1 MEGCRARR
9 NPISCGLKASG
20 PYHFRARIETFQVLA
35 ATFPADLQMTADA
48 IRAARRIS
56 GKRRIP
62 RGPRRLRDPISCG
75 SKPPGPYHFRAR
87 NQSFQGFAAPFPANA
102 LLLSVRLRADDP
114 GVLRRPRERATLVF
128 PRPGLIACGGPTER
142 GEGRLRAK
150 RTIRRSPFGAAALRT
165 DIEQNRPPRQ
175 EIDRLSRGR
184 GGAGLR
190 RRSPRSWK
198 GRVFHRRR
206 RAAQP
211 ARHTCDARK
220 PPKRACLG
228 RDDLLDDAPSFAP
241 LSAKPHVRSWRNW

>member
-102 LLLSVRLRADDP
+102 LLLSVRCAPTILASPPARKSNA
-114 GVLRRPRERATLVF
+114 RF
-128 PRPGLIACGGPTER
+128 SRPGFACGGPTER

-165 DIEQNRPPRQ
+165 DIEQNRRPVKKLIVFLEDGEAPVCAVARPGP
-175 EIDRLSRGR
+175 GR
-184 GGAGLR
+184 AGYSIAGA
-190 RRSPRSWK
+190 
-198 GRVFHRRR
+198 
-206 RAAQP
+206 
-211 ARHTCDARK
+211 
-220 PPKRACLG
+220 
-228 RDDLLDDAPSFAP
+228 AP
-241 LSAKPHVRSWRNW
+241 LSRLAILAMRESRQSALVLAGTIC